1 MVNCAEMGVS
11 LGDARAMSL
20 WEYEAMLTEHNAR
33 HDPKGTPVAKP
44 AKEKVRRHLD
54 RLAAD
59 PRFTH

>member
-1 MVNCAEMGVS
+1 MGI
-11 LGDARAMSL
+11 GPGNARKLSL
-20 WEYEAMLTEHNAR
+20 WEYEAMLTEYNAR

-44 AKEKVRRHLD
+44 SKEKVRMHLD